1 MEDNA
6 KRTRRQ
12 VSDWE
17 EIFAKEISDKELLLK
32 YTENPR
38 LNNKKIDNSTNIQTK
53 DLNRLPWRLR

>member
-17 EIFAKEISDKELLLK
+17 EIFAKEISDKEQLLN
-32 YTENPR
+32 YTENQR
-38 LNNKKIDNSTNIQTK
+38 LNNKKIDNSTNI
-53 DLNRLPWRLR
+53 

>member
-12 VSDWE
+12 VSGWE

>member
-17 EIFAKEISDKELLLK
+17 EIFAKEISGKGLLLK

-38 LNNKKIDNSTNIQTK
+38 LSNKKIDNSTK
-53 DLNRLPWRLR
+53 M